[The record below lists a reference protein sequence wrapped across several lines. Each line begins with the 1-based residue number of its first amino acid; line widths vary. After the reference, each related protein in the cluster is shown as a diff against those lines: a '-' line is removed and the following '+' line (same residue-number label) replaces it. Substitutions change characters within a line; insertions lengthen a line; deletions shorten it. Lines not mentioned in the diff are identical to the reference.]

1 MEGIQLVPHTKAHQ
15 IQRSRK
21 QEQRIHGSFSNPF
34 FGDII
39 SCLPIVLKALTNT
52 KLRKIVYLH
61 NIHFSKNTFSDK
73 ASVQEFLF
81 RKLPHNL
88 IIHINIFARLDLHY
102 LQQGLCSYRME
113 RPTRNAHGLSLT
125 NSKLVAIKFHPA
137 APLNHRP
144 CFITPLMQV
153 IGQRTSR
160 TKRNFDRKALRF
172 RVNDME
178 LAP

>member
-1 MEGIQLVPHTKAHQ
+1 MPADRLESSYQYETAKDRLFTQ
-15 IQRSRK
+15 
-21 QEQRIHGSFSNPF
+21 
-34 FGDII
+34 
-39 SCLPIVLKALTNT
+39 
-52 KLRKIVYLH
+52 
-61 NIHFSKNTFSDK
+61 HFSKNTFSDK

-113 RPTRNAHGLSLT
+113 RATRNAHGLPLG

-144 CFITPLMQV
+144 YFITPLMQV
-153 IGQRTSR
+153 IGQRTSG